1 MLLLNFYLP
10 LPQVSKSWQAA
21 KRVVMGTTNIET
33 IVRPPKD
40 FKLQHAEGYID
51 FITNLFV
58 QQDPSKTFNAMQT
71 IGDTSPLAGFGR
83 LIILPYDNMKQFH
96 NEYVVHS
103 FSRGFA
109 AQFIAGYTTFS
120 TAFRQRENFRFLG
133 AKGSFNT
140 CEIFVVEVLI
150 LLIQRCNYHLCLD
163 IMEVLKH

>member
-1 MLLLNFYLP
+1 M
-10 LPQVSKSWQAA
+10 
-21 KRVVMGTTNIET
+21 
-33 IVRPPKD
+33 
-40 FKLQHAEGYID
+40 H
-51 FITNLFV
+51 
-58 QQDPSKTFNAMQT
+58 QDPSKTFNAMQT
-71 IGDTSPLAGFGR
+71 IGDTSPLAGYGR